1 MLAPPDPRK
10 DVCGTVDGDEVVG
23 AVNCPYRLRAGG
35 AIYGSADG
43 HMTKTN
49 DLRPHLGLIGGQEE
63 DQRPLDISV
72 IAANMRVL
80 GSVHSAS
87 VVSVAGTVL
96 GAVLADD
103 QVIVTKGGRVEGGV
117 EAREV
122 VLNGEVHGSVD
133 ARERL
138 EIQASAVVHGDLHA
152 PRLMLYEGAV
162 VDGDV
167 SIADE
172 SSTECQSGA
181 ASGSAPRAPGVRAG
195 DGSSGDAAVL
205 ERDGTAPERRAWVKP
220 MSIVGGGM
228 IALVVGW
235 PIRPSPS
242 PGPTPS
248 NPTTPVEAAVEPQ
261 ISLFR
266 ASATSITLG
275 DEVTLTW
282 STSLADSVHLL
293 PDEGTVAASG
303 STALSPEQDTEYV
316 LVAYGAGSE
325 ARDPIQITVAVE
337 PDAPTIEEFSA
348 DRTTVTQ
355 GDEVTLTWN
364 TSDADR
370 VELEPGGPVALS
382 GDTNVSPRVT
392 VNYALVASGPG
403 GETRQSVR
411 ISVAAPVPD
420 PPIAS
425 LTAQP
430 NTIER
435 GGATTLTWSTTNAT
449 SVRLEP
455 GIGTVAASGSRRVT
469 PTGDQTYQL
478 VATGTGGTIEREVG
492 VTVTAL
498 ENPTPPPGADDPL
511 NRPIRIERGTF
522 QMGND
527 DGADDERPVHRVTMS
542 GFWIQ
547 EHEVTNEEY
556 RRFDAG
562 HQFPSGQ
569 ERYPV
574 VAVSWQQAMDY
585 AGSRGGS
592 LPTEAQWEFAAR
604 GAAGRTYPWGE
615 RAPTCQLAQVDGCG
629 ETASIPVMSRPDG
642 ATPEGVHDLAGNV
655 WEWMRDWYGPYEASD
670 ALDPTGAQSGSSRVL
685 RGGDFESSAV
695 ALRGSFR
702 NNFFPVLV
710 SDGFGFRV
718 AWAGGQN

>member
-1 MLAPPDPRK
+1 M
-10 DVCGTVDGDEVVG
+10 
-23 AVNCPYRLRAGG
+23 NCPYRLRAGG

-43 HMTKTN
+43 HMAKTKG
-49 DLRPHLGLIGGQEE
+49 LRPRRGLTGGQKEP
-63 DQRPLDISV
+63 QRPLDTSV
-72 IAANMRVL
+72 IGSNMRVF
-80 GSVHSAS
+80 GCVHSPS

-96 GAVLADD
+96 GTVFSDD

-122 VLNGEVHGSVD
+122 VLNGEVHGSID

-138 EIQASAVVHGDLHA
+138 EIQASAVVHGDLRA
-152 PRLMLYEGAV
+152 PRLMVLEGAV

-167 SIADE
+167 SIAE
-172 SSTECQSGA
+172 SSMECRGGA
-181 ASGSAPRAPGVRAG
+181 ASGSPPRAPEVRGG
-195 DGSSGDAAVL
+195 DESSGDAAVL
-205 ERDGTAPERRAWVKP
+205 ERDGAVRERRAWLKP

-228 IALVVGW
+228 IVLVVGW
-235 PIRPSPS
+235 LIRPSPG

-316 LVAYGAGSE
+316 LVAYGPGGE
-325 ARDPIQITVAVE
+325 ARDPIQIIVAVE

-364 TSDADR
+364 TSGADR

-382 GDTNVSPRVT
+382 GDTNVSPPSSI
-392 VNYALVASGPG
+392 NYALVASGPG

-420 PPIAS
+420 PPLAS
-425 LTAQP
+425 MTAQP
-430 NTIER
+430 NTIEQ
-435 GGATTLTWSTTNAT
+435 GGASTLTWSTTNAT

-455 GIGTVAASGSRRVT
+455 GVGTVAANGARRVT

-478 VATGTGGTIEREVG
+478 VVTGTGGTIEREVA

-498 ENPTPPPGADDPL
+498 ENPTPLPGADDPL
-511 NRPIRIERGTF
+511 NRPIRIERLEPNELCSDNDPLAAVPNF
-522 QMGND
+522 EDGNLWLAIRAALSINGAVELTCGLVPGLTD
-527 DGADDERPVHRVTMS
+527 LTAQNAGMESLVGIQNLTGLMTLYLNGNSITEISALNGLTGLVDLRLDGNANLTDIQPLLDNTGLGAGDIVDLRDTSVSCTDVTALEAK
-542 GFWIQ
+542 G
-547 EHEVTNEEY
+547 VTV
-556 RRFDAG
+556 R
-562 HQFPSGQ
+562 
-569 ERYPV
+569 
-574 VAVSWQQAMDY
+574 
-585 AGSRGGS
+585 
-592 LPTEAQWEFAAR
+592 
-604 GAAGRTYPWGE
+604 
-615 RAPTCQLAQVDGCG
+615 
-629 ETASIPVMSRPDG
+629 
-642 ATPEGVHDLAGNV
+642 
-655 WEWMRDWYGPYEASD
+655 SD
-670 ALDPTGAQSGSSRVL
+670 CT
-685 RGGDFESSAV
+685 
-695 ALRGSFR
+695 
-702 NNFFPVLV
+702 
-710 SDGFGFRV
+710 
-718 AWAGGQN
+718 

>member
-1 MLAPPDPRK
+1 MA
-10 DVCGTVDGDEVVG
+10 
-23 AVNCPYRLRAGG
+23 
-35 AIYGSADG
+35 
-43 HMTKTN
+43 KTN
-49 DLRPHLGLIGGQEE
+49 GLRPRLGLIGGQKEH
-63 DQRPLDISV
+63 QRPLDVSV
-72 IAANMRVL
+72 IGANMRVF
-80 GSVHSAS
+80 GCVHSTSA
-87 VVSVAGTVL
+87 VRVEGTVL
-96 GAVLADD
+96 GTVSADN
-103 QVIVTKGGRVEGGV
+103 QVVVTKGGRVEGGV
-117 EAREV
+117 KAREV

-152 PRLMLYEGAV
+152 PRLMLLEGAV

-167 SIADE
+167 CIAE

-181 ASGSAPRAPGVRAG
+181 ASG
-195 DGSSGDAAVL
+195 DAK
-205 ERDGTAPERRAWVKP
+205 PERRAWVKP
-220 MSIVGGGM
+220 MSIMGGGM

-235 PIRPSPS
+235 LIRPSPS
-242 PGPTPS
+242 PGPTSS
-248 NPTTPVEAAVEPQ
+248 NPTIPVEAAVEPQ

-266 ASATSITLG
+266 ASATSITRG

-316 LVAYGAGSE
+316 LVAYGPGGE

-337 PDAPTIEEFSA
+337 PVAPTIEEFSA
-348 DRTTVTQ
+348 DRTTITQ

-382 GDTNVSPRVT
+382 GDTNVSPRAT

-420 PPIAS
+420 PPTAS

-449 SVRLEP
+449 NVRQEP
-455 GIGTVAASGSRRVT
+455 GVGTVAASGSRRVT

-478 VATGTGGTIEREVG
+478 VVTGTGGTIEREVG
-492 VTVTAL
+492 VTVTAP

-511 NRPIRIERGTF
+511 NRPIWIERGTF
-522 QMGND
+522 QMGSD

-556 RRFDAG
+556 RRFDAE

-574 VAVSWQQAMDY
+574 VAVSWQQAIDY
-585 AGSRGGS
+585 ARSRGGS

-615 RAPTCQLAQVDGCG
+615 RAPTCQLAQVNGCG
-629 ETASIPVMSRPDG
+629 ETASITVMSRPDG

-655 WEWMRDWYGPYEASD
+655 GEWVRDWYGPYEASD

-695 ALRGSFR
+695 DLRGSFR
-702 NNFFPVLV
+702 SNFFPVSV
-710 SDGFGFRV
+710 SDDFGFRV
-718 AWAGGQN
+718 AWAIAPPDHRP

>member
-1 MLAPPDPRK
+1 MA
-10 DVCGTVDGDEVVG
+10 
-23 AVNCPYRLRAGG
+23 
-35 AIYGSADG
+35 
-43 HMTKTN
+43 KTN
-49 DLRPHLGLIGGQEE
+49 GLRPGLGFGGGQEE
-63 DQRPLDISV
+63 HQRPLDRSV
-72 IAANMRVL
+72 IGADMRVF
-80 GSVHSAS
+80 GCVYGAS
-87 VVSVAGTVL
+87 VVSVEGTVL
-96 GAVLADD
+96 GTVSADD
-103 QVIVTKGGRVEGGV
+103 QVIVMKGGRVEGGV

-122 VLNGEVHGSVD
+122 VLNGEVNGPVD

-152 PRLMLYEGAV
+152 PRLMVLEGAV

-167 SIADE
+167 SIAE
-172 SSTECQSGA
+172 CSTERQSGA
-181 ASGSAPRAPGVRAG
+181 ASGSAPRAPGVRGG

-205 ERDGTAPERRAWVKP
+205 ERDGAAPEHRAWVKP
-220 MSIVGGGM
+220 IVGGGM

-235 PIRPSPS
+235 LIGPSPS

-248 NPTTPVEAAVEPQ
+248 NRTTPVAAAGEPQ
-261 ISLFR
+261 IGLFR
-266 ASATSITLG
+266 ASATSITRG

-303 STALSPEQDTEYV
+303 STALSPEQDTEFV
-316 LVAYGAGSE
+316 LVAYGPGGE

-382 GDTNVSPRVT
+382 GDTNVSPRAT

-411 ISVAAPVPD
+411 ISVAASVAD
-420 PPIAS
+420 PPMAS

-435 GGATTLTWSTTNAT
+435 GGATTLTWSTTDAT

-455 GIGTVAASGSRRVT
+455 GVGTVAASGSRRVT

-478 VATGTGGTIEREVG
+478 VVTGTGGTIEREVG

-511 NRPIRIERGTF
+511 NRPIRIEHGTF
-522 QMGND
+522 QMGSD

-574 VAVSWQQAMDY
+574 VAVSWQQAIDY
-585 AGSRGGS
+585 ASSRGGS

-655 WEWMRDWYGPYEASD
+655 WEWVRDWYGPYEASD
-670 ALDPTGAQSGSSRVL
+670 ALDPTGAQSGSSRLL

-702 NNFFPVLV
+702 NSFFPVLV

>member
-1 MLAPPDPRK
+1 MA
-10 DVCGTVDGDEVVG
+10 
-23 AVNCPYRLRAGG
+23 
-35 AIYGSADG
+35 
-43 HMTKTN
+43 KTN
-49 DLRPHLGLIGGQEE
+49 GLRPRLGLIGGQKEH
-63 DQRPLDISV
+63 QRPLDVSV
-72 IAANMRVL
+72 IGANMRVF
-80 GSVHSAS
+80 GCVRSTSA
-87 VVSVAGTVL
+87 VSVEGTVL
-96 GAVLADD
+96 GTVSADN
-103 QVIVTKGGRVEGGV
+103 QVVVTKGGRVEGGV
-117 EAREV
+117 KAREV

-138 EIQASAVVHGDLHA
+138 EIQASAVVHGDLHS
-152 PRLMLYEGAV
+152 PRLMLLEGAV

-167 SIADE
+167 CIAE

-181 ASGSAPRAPGVRAG
+181 ASG
-195 DGSSGDAAVL
+195 DAK
-205 ERDGTAPERRAWVKP
+205 PERRAWVKP

-235 PIRPSPS
+235 LIRPSPS

-248 NPTTPVEAAVEPQ
+248 NSTIPVEAAVEPQ
-261 ISLFR
+261 IGLFR
-266 ASATSITLG
+266 ASATSITRG

-303 STALSPEQDTEYV
+303 STVLSPEQDTEYV
-316 LVAYGAGSE
+316 LVAYG
-325 ARDPIQITVAVE
+325 
-337 PDAPTIEEFSA
+337 
-348 DRTTVTQ
+348 
-355 GDEVTLTWN
+355 
-364 TSDADR
+364 
-370 VELEPGGPVALS
+370 PGGEALS
-382 GDTNVSPRVT
+382 GDTNVSPRAT
-392 VNYALVASGPG
+392 VNYALVASRPG
-403 GETRQSVR
+403 RETRQSVR

-420 PPIAS
+420 PPVAS

-435 GGATTLTWSTTNAT
+435 GGGTTLTWSTTNAT

-455 GIGTVAASGSRRVT
+455 GVGTVAASGSRRVT

-478 VATGTGGTIEREVG
+478 VVTGTGGTIEREVG
-492 VTVTAL
+492 VTVTAP

-511 NRPIRIERGTF
+511 NRPIWIERGTF
-522 QMGND
+522 QMGSD
-527 DGADDERPVHRVTMS
+527 DGGDDERPVHRVTMS

-574 VAVSWQQAMDY
+574 VAVSWQQAIDY
-585 AGSRGGS
+585 ARSRGGS

-615 RAPTCQLAQVDGCG
+615 RAPTCQLAQVNGCG

-655 WEWMRDWYGPYEASD
+655 GEWVRDWYGPYEASD

-685 RGGDFESSAV
+685 RGGDFESSAID
-695 ALRGSFR
+695 LRGSFR
-702 NNFFPVLV
+702 INFVPVSV
-710 SDGFGFRV
+710 SDDFGFRV
-718 AWAGGQN
+718 AWAIAPPDHRP